1 MVGDVAMVAEEG
13 VDMCGF
19 ALEFREEEE
28 VVL

>member
-13 VDMCGF
+13 GDMCRF